1 MVSGTVLMY
10 QTMLLSY
17 WDIHYYLQSA
27 DVSEELKNISPTIK
41 VWEMMTETEAV
52 LRSTQLLFM
61 NLQASTPSSCCLTHT
76 CLFCTVEVA
85 NSGFRFGTQHCQH
98 QPSQPTMEW
107 YHGIA
112 QGVSQ
117 DQQEAP

>member
-17 WDIHYYLQSA
+17 WDIHYYLQSS

-61 NLQASTPSSCCLTHT
+61 NLQASTPPPPPPPPPPQ
-76 CLFCTVEVA
+76 VA
-85 NSGFRFGTQHCQH
+85 VSPILVCFAQLQLPTQCSDLVHNIVSINPH
-98 QPSQPTMEW
+98 NQP
-107 YHGIA
+107 
-112 QGVSQ
+112 
-117 DQQEAP
+117 